1 MVSGKVPNYKMLT
14 FQKVINDIG
23 ISKDKEILNMQIE
36 DLGKIKNF
44 QKRDL
49 KRDLKNI
56 IELRQKIKEGGIIAY
71 LRETNDEY
79 EKREKYGKEANLD
92 GK

>member
-49 KRDLKNI
+49 KNI

>member
-1 MVSGKVPNYKMLT
+1 MVSGKVPNYKMVT
-14 FQKVINDIG
+14 FQKVLNDIG

-44 QKRDL
+44 KKRDL
-49 KRDLKNI
+49 ENI

>member
-1 MVSGKVPNYKMLT
+1 MSGKVPNYKMVT
-14 FQKVINDIG
+14 FQKVLNDIG
-23 ISKDKEILNMQIE
+23 ISKDKDILNMQIE

-49 KRDLKNI
+49 ENI

-71 LRETNDEY
+71 LKETNDEY
-79 EKREKYGKEANLD
+79 ERKKRKGVN
-92 GK
+92 

>member
-14 FQKVINDIG
+14 FQKVIHDIG

-36 DLGKIKNF
+36 DLEKIKNF

-49 KRDLKNI
+49 ENI

-71 LRETNDEY
+71 LKETNDEY
-79 EKREKYGKEANLD
+79 EKREKNRKEANLD

>member
-1 MVSGKVPNYKMLT
+1 MSGKVPNYKMVT
-14 FQKVINDIG
+14 FQKVLNDIG
-23 ISKDKEILNMQIE
+23 ISKDKDILNMQIE

-49 KRDLKNI
+49 ENI
-56 IELRQKIKEGGIIAY
+56 IELRQRIKEGGIIAY
-71 LRETNDEY
+71 LKETNDEY
-79 EKREKYGKEANLD
+79 AKREKYGKEVMKD

>member
-1 MVSGKVPNYKMLT
+1 MVSGKVPNYKMVT
-14 FQKVINDIG
+14 FQKVLNDIG

-49 KRDLKNI
+49 KNI

-71 LRETNDEY
+71 LKETNDEY

>member
-1 MVSGKVPNYKMLT
+1 MVSGKVPNYKMVT
-14 FQKVINDIG
+14 FQKVLNDIG

-44 QKRDL
+44 Q

>member
-1 MVSGKVPNYKMLT
+1 MSGKVPNYKMVT
-14 FQKVINDIG
+14 FQKVLNDIG
-23 ISKDKEILNMQIE
+23 ISKDKDILNMQIE

-49 KRDLKNI
+49 ENI

-71 LRETNDEY
+71 LKETNDEY
-79 EKREKYGKEANLD
+79 ERKTRKGVN
-92 GK
+92 

>member
-1 MVSGKVPNYKMLT
+1 MEKGKYN
-14 FQKVINDIG
+14 
-23 ISKDKEILNMQIE
+23 ILNFK
-36 DLGKIKNF
+36 LYY
-44 QKRDL
+44 
-49 KRDLKNI
+49 I
-56 IELRQKIKEGGIIAY
+56 IQGIIAY

>member
-49 KRDLKNI
+49 KNI
-56 IELRQKIKEGGIIAY
+56 IEL
-71 LRETNDEY
+71 
-79 EKREKYGKEANLD
+79 
-92 GK
+92 

>member
-1 MVSGKVPNYKMLT
+1 MVSGKVPNYKMVT
-14 FQKVINDIG
+14 FQKVLNDIG

-49 KRDLKNI
+49 KNI
-56 IELRQKIKEGGIIAY
+56 IELRRYYCIF
-71 LRETNDEY
+71 
-79 EKREKYGKEANLD
+79 KRNK
-92 GK
+92 

>member
-1 MVSGKVPNYKMLT
+1 MVSGKVPNYKMVT
-14 FQKVINDIG
+14 FQKVLNDIG

-49 KRDLKNI
+49 KNI
-56 IELRQKIKEGGIIAY
+56 IELRQKIKEDQ
-71 LRETNDEY
+71 L
-79 EKREKYGKEANLD
+79 
-92 GK
+92 